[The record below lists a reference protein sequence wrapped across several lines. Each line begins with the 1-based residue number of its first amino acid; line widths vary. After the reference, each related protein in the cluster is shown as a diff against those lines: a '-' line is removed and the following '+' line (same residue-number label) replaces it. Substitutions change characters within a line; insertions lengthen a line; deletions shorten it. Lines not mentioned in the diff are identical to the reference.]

1 EAPAS
6 VCTIPQRPRAP
17 ECPNWALLALWGQRG
32 CTARTRALLGLEG
45 PRYISPAPNGG
56 FVVSEEC
63 GDVKVFTSSRKLL
76 CSLSS
81 KYGHR
86 FGNPA
91 GVCVDVDGS
100 IMVADEQR
108 RTVHL
113 FPEHGAPICLVSA
126 GLRRPAG
133 VACSSLRHLFVLA
146 PPSGTSLWQMQG
158 RTVSKSLSTV

>member
-1 EAPAS
+1 L
-6 VCTIPQRPRAP
+6 Q
-17 ECPNWALLALWGQRG
+17 
-32 CTARTRALLGLEG
+32 G

-81 KYGHR
+81 KYRHR

-91 GVCVDVDGS
+91 GVCVDVEGS
-100 IMVADEQR
+100 ILVADEQH

-113 FPEHGAPICLVSA
+113 FPEHGSPVCLVSA
-126 GLRRPAG
+126 GLRRPVG
-133 VACSSLRHLFVLA
+133 MACSSFGHLFVA
-146 PPSGTSLWQMQG
+146 DAGENCVKVFKYRVRPP
-158 RTVSKSLSTV
+158 

>member
-1 EAPAS
+1 
-6 VCTIPQRPRAP
+6 V
-17 ECPNWALLALWGQRG
+17 PNLQ
-32 CTARTRALLGLEG
+32 G
-45 PRYISPAPNGG
+45 PRYVSPAPNGG

-63 GDVKVFTSSRKLL
+63 GDVSVFTSSCKLL

-91 GVCVDVDGS
+91 GVCVDMDGS
-100 IMVADEQR
+100 ILVADEQH

-113 FPEHGAPICLVSA
+113 FPEHGAPVCLVSA

-133 VACSSLRHLFVLA
+133 LACSSFGHLFVA
-146 PPSGTSLWQMQG
+146 DAGENCVKVFKYRVRPP
-158 RTVSKSLSTV
+158 

>member
-1 EAPAS
+1 
-6 VCTIPQRPRAP
+6 VLNLQ
-17 ECPNWALLALWGQRG
+17 
-32 CTARTRALLGLEG
+32 G
-45 PRYISPAPNGG
+45 PRYVSPAPNGG

-81 KYGHR
+81 KYGHQ

-91 GVCVDVDGS
+91 GVCIDKDGS

-108 RTVHL
+108 HTVHL

-126 GLRRPAG
+126 GLRRPTG
-133 VACSSLRHLFVLA
+133 MACSSFGHLFVA
-146 PPSGTSLWQMQG
+146 DAGENCVKVFKYRVRPP
-158 RTVSKSLSTV
+158 

>member
-1 EAPAS
+1 L
-6 VCTIPQRPRAP
+6 Q
-17 ECPNWALLALWGQRG
+17 
-32 CTARTRALLGLEG
+32 G
-45 PRYISPAPNGG
+45 PRYVSPAPNGG

-63 GDVKVFTSSRKLL
+63 GDVKVFASSRKLL

-100 IMVADEQR
+100 ILVADEQR

-113 FPEHGAPICLVSA
+113 FPEHGAPVCLV
-126 GLRRPAG
+126 GRGGPAG
-133 VACSSLRHLFVLA
+133 VACSSFGHLFVA
-146 PPSGTSLWQMQG
+146 DAGENC
-158 RTVSKSLSTV
+158 VKVFKY

>member
-1 EAPAS
+1 
-6 VCTIPQRPRAP
+6 V
-17 ECPNWALLALWGQRG
+17 PNLQ
-32 CTARTRALLGLEG
+32 G
-45 PRYISPAPNGG
+45 PRYVSPAPHGG

-100 IMVADEQR
+100 ILVADEQR
-108 RTVHL
+108 RVVHL
-113 FPEHGAPICLVSA
+113 FPERGAPICLVSA
-126 GLRRPAG
+126 GLRRPSG
-133 VACSSLRHLFVLA
+133 VACSSFGHLFVA
-146 PPSGTSLWQMQG
+146 DAGENCVQVFKYRVRPP
-158 RTVSKSLSTV
+158 

>member
-1 EAPAS
+1 L
-6 VCTIPQRPRAP
+6 Q
-17 ECPNWALLALWGQRG
+17 
-32 CTARTRALLGLEG
+32 G
-45 PRYISPAPNGG
+45 PRYVSPAPNGG

-100 IMVADEQR
+100 ILVADEQR

-113 FPEHGAPICLVSA
+113 FPEHGAPVCLVSA

-133 VACSSLRHLFVLA
+133 VACSSFGHLFVA
-146 PPSGTSLWQMQG
+146 DTGENC
-158 RTVSKSLSTV
+158 VKVFKY